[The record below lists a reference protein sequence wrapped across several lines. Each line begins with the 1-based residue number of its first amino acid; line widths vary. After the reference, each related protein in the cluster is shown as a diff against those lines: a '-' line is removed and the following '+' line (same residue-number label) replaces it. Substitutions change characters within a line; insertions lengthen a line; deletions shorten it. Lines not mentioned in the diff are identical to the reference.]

1 MPTPFA
7 SHRGPAPHVLALVL
21 AGGEGRR
28 LWPLTADRAKP
39 AVPMCGR
46 YRLIDFVLSNLVN
59 SGLLQIKVLTQY
71 KSDSL
76 NTHIARGWRLPA
88 FLDLYVEVVPAQ
100 QRTGVVVVQGLGR
113 RDLPVAQRH
122 HRRGAGLRR
131 GLRRRPHVQD
141 GRAPDDRR
149 AHRDRRRRDGGGD
162 PRAGR
167 RGARVRHP
175 RDRRPRQGRRLRREA
190 DARRRR
196 CRGGRAGRWR
206 RWATTCSRRSC
217 CSRSWRAT
225 RRATR
230 RTTSGATSCPRW
242 WRADATSSLTTF
254 RPNEVPGSHPN
265 ERGYWRDVGT
275 ISAYW
280 KANMDL
286 VKVVPDFDLYNPRW
300 PLRTW
305 TRPLPPAKFVFADPG
320 DGSGHA
326 RMGIATDS
334 LVSEGCIIS
343 GGRIDR
349 TILSPQVRVNSFA
362 YVEESILLD
371 GVDIGRHC
379 RIRRAIIDKGV
390 HVPAEHRDRLRPRG
404 GRAPL
409 HRLRRN
415 RGGAE
420 GLPVRVSAALEL
432 RSPRQR
438 RFSPAHASAAVR
450 RSAQRAGD
458 AAVGAAAR
466 RARLSRRGDAAA
478 RVRRREADGE
488 LRAVAGVAAR
498 RRWSTAPSTSG
509 CGSPNWTRGTTPSAH
524 SPSSASSRSTGI
536 ARCDTRPRYARAVG
550 PARAQA
556 SASPTATCAI

>member
-7 SHRGPAPHVLALVL
+7 SHRGPAPHVLSLVL

-100 QRTGVVVVQGLGR
+100 QRTGASWFKGSADAIYQSLNVIT
-113 RDLPVAQRH
+113 DEEPDYVA
-122 HRRGAGLRR
+122 
-131 GLRRRPHVQD
+131 VF
-141 GRAPDDRR
+141 
-149 AHRDRRRRDGGGD
+149 GGD
-162 PRAGR
+162 HMYKMD
-167 RGARVRHP
+167 VR
-175 RDRRPRQGRRLRREA
+175 QMV
-190 DARRRR
+190 DAHI
-196 CRGGRAGRWR
+196 
-206 RWATTCSRRSC
+206 ATD
-217 CSRSWRAT
+217 
-225 RRATR
+225 
-230 RTTSGATSCPRW
+230 
-242 WRADATSSLTTF
+242 ADATVAVIPVPVEEARAFGILEVDDRGKVVAF
-254 RPNEVPGSHPN
+254 DEKPMHPKEMPGRPGWALASMGNYVFTQKLLLEELQRDASGDSAHDFGRNILPEMVARGRDVFAYDFSQNEVPGSHPN

-334 LVSEGCIIS
+334 LVSEGCIVS

-349 TILSPQVRVNSFA
+349 TVLSPQVRVNSFA
-362 YVEESILLD
+362 YVEESIILD
-371 GVDIGRHC
+371 GVDVGRHC

-390 HVPAEHRDRLRPRG
+390 RVPANTEIGYDPE
-404 GRAPL
+404 AD
-409 HRLRRN
+409 
-415 RGGAE
+415 A
-420 GLPVRVSAALEL
+420 
-432 RSPRQR
+432 R
-438 RFSPAHASAAVR
+438 RFTVS
-450 RSAQRAGD
+450 
-458 AAVGAAAR
+458 
-466 RARLSRRGDAAA
+466 
-478 RVRRREADGE
+478 DGI
-488 LRAVAGVAAR
+488 VVVPKGYQFV
-498 RRWSTAPSTSG
+498 
-509 CGSPNWTRGTTPSAH
+509 
-524 SPSSASSRSTGI
+524 
-536 ARCDTRPRYARAVG
+536 
-550 PARAQA
+550 
-556 SASPTATCAI
+556 